1 MPNHCVGRICIWK
14 TSRKL
19 MKTTVLKF
27 VMFIMRR
34 VLLVVRNLLASFL
47 KSTSTVAC
55 IIRES
60 YDPLPWRWVRTTTA
74 VVSLT
79 GIFKRFSYKTYSFA
93 GLLLRFFYNINW
105 SSLRSTV
112 KHSLRKNSETPNF
125 DPTSLQM
132 CGTHHRFSNQLSIK
146 RVSMLRSCKQFSQKR
161 GYKANTKR
169 VMPQYFK
176 WGLWTNTDTTSST
189 I

>member
-1 MPNHCVGRICIWK
+1 
-14 TSRKL
+14 

-34 VLLVVRNLLASFL
+34 VLSVVRNLLASFL

-79 GIFKRFSYKTYSFA
+79 GIFK
-93 GLLLRFFYNINW
+93 
-105 SSLRSTV
+105 V
-112 KHSLRKNSETPNF
+112 
-125 DPTSLQM
+125 SLQNLKL
-132 CGTHHRFSNQLSIK
+132 CGPLAAIFLQH
-146 RVSMLRSCKQFSQKR
+146 
-161 GYKANTKR
+161 
-169 VMPQYFK
+169 
-176 WGLWTNTDTTSST
+176 
-189 I
+189 